1 MEYGTGSPGV
11 SRVMEIANFEGSG
24 LMESCCTFALGTGMY
39 VLTRDTLDCF
49 CTEYSGS
56 GAPSACTLTA
66 IPLKQ
71 GIPRQLCA
79 VAAEAAQLQSNSGV
93 SRSRMRC
100 LLDAKLSKARFW
112 CGGEKVLRLQ
122 FPRPR

>member
-1 MEYGTGSPGV
+1 
-11 SRVMEIANFEGSG
+11 MEIANFEGSG
-24 LMESCCTFALGTGMY
+24 LMESCGTLGLGTGIY

-71 GIPRQLCA
+71 GIPRELCA
-79 VAAEAAQLQSNSGV
+79 VATEAAQLQSNGS
-93 SRSRMRC
+93 
-100 LLDAKLSKARFW
+100 
-112 CGGEKVLRLQ
+112 VLRFAVVYFVGCEALKDELLIQ
-122 FPRPR
+122 R